1 MLSGYTIFL
10 ATQEMA
16 KMGAANA
23 ARARQGVTK
32 GLAKRRPRDADSDE
46 GWVQQTPPARGR
58 ERHSPCAPFP
68 RLPSAEPRTP
78 LNAAALVVA
87 GGALLGRAGFG
98 FAA

>member
-32 GLAKRRPRDADSDE
+32 GLAKRRPREAGSDE
-46 GWVQQTPPARGR
+46 RTRETPPARRGQR
-58 ERHSPCAPFP
+58 
-68 RLPSAEPRTP
+68 
-78 LNAAALVVA
+78 
-87 GGALLGRAGFG
+87 
-98 FAA
+98 